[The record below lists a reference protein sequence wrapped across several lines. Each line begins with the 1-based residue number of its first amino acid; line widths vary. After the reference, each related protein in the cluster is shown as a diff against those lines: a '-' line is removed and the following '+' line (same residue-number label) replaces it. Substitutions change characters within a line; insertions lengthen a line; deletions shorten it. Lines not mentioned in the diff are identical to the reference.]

1 MRHVDFER
9 VINSSKEYRRYK
21 IRGLL
26 VLFGAML
33 FTTVAFFVMV
43 GISISTM
50 YTDAASLKENA
61 NGSSDEFQDIRYTV
75 VDGKEE
81 KEYLSEE
88 EIAAQDKRIE
98 EEKKRIEEEKKKEE
112 EAKKKAEEE
121 KKKAQYVPPV
131 GPKTVYLT
139 FDDGPG
145 PDTGRLLDVLKK
157 YNVKATFFVTCNR
170 AANRQFIKRA
180 HEEGHSIGLHTCSHD
195 YAKVYASEEAYFK
208 DLESIS
214 NLVKELTGTETK
226 LIRFPGGSSNTVSK
240 TYSKGLMSKLTKA
253 VQEKGYVYFDWNV
266 SSGDAGGANTS
277 GMVYNNI
284 TKSLRGDY
292 SIVLQHDIK
301 GFSVDAVEGV
311 IKFGKQYGFEFK
323 ALDMNSPTA
332 HHRINN

>member
-43 GISISTM
+43 GI
-50 YTDAASLKENA
+50 TDAASLKENA

-121 KKKAQYVPPV
+121 KK
-131 GPKTVYLT
+131 
-139 FDDGPG
+139 
-145 PDTGRLLDVLKK
+145 LDILKK

-240 TYSKGLMSKLTKA
+240 TYSKGLMSKLAKA